1 MSKYIDIPAANY
13 DPPAAPGPKGCIHKW
28 VYMETAR
35 QHGKSSCYDS
45 PAVNWRRTDR
55 FYCEKCLEI
64 KEIIKTAPG
73 WEDKPEWFD

>member
-13 DPPAAPGPKGCIHKW
+13 DPPVKPPPQGCEHKW
-28 VYMETAR
+28 VFMETAR